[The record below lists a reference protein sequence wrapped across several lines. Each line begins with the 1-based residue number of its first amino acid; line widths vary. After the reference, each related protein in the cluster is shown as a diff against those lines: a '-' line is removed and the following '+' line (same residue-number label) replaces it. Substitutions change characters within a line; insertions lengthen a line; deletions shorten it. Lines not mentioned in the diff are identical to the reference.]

1 MTWIAS
7 KYLVVNSMMIIDNG
21 WKMQF
26 SARIFFNKWNNITSF
41 MAKILFYSFEGSVT
55 ENKVQI
61 LIF

>member
-26 SARIFFNKWNNITSF
+26 SARIFFNKWSNITSF
-41 MAKILFYSFEGSVT
+41 MAKILFYSFEGFVT